1 MFFSK
6 GWNFS
11 FQPLEPATPDF
22 RVLPGMGR
30 EKAGLNHFLLGGF
43 LPSAY
48 KSSARSVN
56 FKHLKGIPCMK
67 IIGLILGGGAGTR
80 LQPLTTD
87 RAKPAVPIAGKY
99 RLVDIPIS
107 NCINSGINSIFLLTQ
122 FNSMSLHRHIQS
134 TYIFDQFTGGSVRM
148 LAAEQ
153 TPDSGGWFQGTA
165 DAVRQS
171 MKHYM
176 IGDPDIV
183 VILSGDQLYRMD
195 FAKVIEE
202 HVERGA
208 DVTICTK
215 PVPRKEAFDLG
226 IMHVD
231 DQNKIIEFAEKPGDT
246 PRLDELRAP
255 MYDDE
260 SYLAS
265 MGIYIFNAKVLA
277 DVLSDNDDTD
287 FGKNII
293 PSAIKDRKVYSH
305 IFEGYWKDIGTI
317 GMFHEANLGL
327 TELIPEF
334 TFYDTDAPIY
344 THMRYLPPSKINCCD
359 LNRCLLAEG
368 CIVSGHRILHSV
380 VGTRAVIGEGTV
392 IEHSVIMGAD
402 HFEHEEAQAGK
413 APGVPPLGI
422 GKDCYIKNA
431 IIDKNVRIGD
441 SIYISPDGKAEG
453 EVNEYYVVRDGIIV
467 IPKNTMIPSG
477 TRL

>member
-1 MFFSK
+1 
-6 GWNFS
+6 
-11 FQPLEPATPDF
+11 
-22 RVLPGMGR
+22 
-30 EKAGLNHFLLGGF
+30 
-43 LPSAY
+43 
-48 KSSARSVN
+48 
-56 FKHLKGIPCMK
+56 MK
-67 IIGLILGGGAGTR
+67 TVGLILGGGAGTR

-107 NCINSGINSIFLLTQ
+107 NCINSGIRSIYLLTQ
-122 FNSMSLHRHIQS
+122 FNSVSLHRHIQS
-134 TYIFDQFTGGSVRM
+134 TYLFDQFSPGAVRM

-153 TPDSGGWFQGTA
+153 TPDSEGWFQGTA
-165 DAVRQS
+165 DAVRKS
-171 MKHYM
+171 SKYFMH
-176 IGDPDIV
+176 GNPDIV

-195 FAKVIEE
+195 FEKVIAE

-208 DVTICTK
+208 EVTICTT
-215 PVPRKEAFDLG
+215 PVPRNEAGDLG

-231 DQNKIIEFAEKPGDT
+231 DTNKIVEFAEKPGDT

-260 SYLAS
+260 RFLAS
-265 MGIYIFNAKVLA
+265 MGIYVFNA
-277 DVLSDNDDTD
+277 DVLMQLLTESDESD
-287 FGKNII
+287 FGKHII
-293 PSAIKDRKVYSH
+293 PQAIEERKVFSH

-317 GMFHEANLGL
+317 GMFHEANVAL
-327 TELIPEF
+327 TDLVPEF
-334 TFYDTDAPIY
+334 TFYDDHAPIY

-359 LNRCLLAEG
+359 LNRCLLSDG
-368 CIVSGHRILHSV
+368 CIISGHRILHSV
-380 VGTRAVIGEGTV
+380 VGTRAVVGEGTV

-402 HFEHEEAQAGK
+402 HFEHEEPQAEK
-413 APGVPPLGI
+413 ASGLPALGI

-441 SIYISPDGKAEG
+441 SVYISPDGKSEG

-467 IPKNTMIPSG
+467 IPKNTAIPSG